1 MSLLDQLLEPWE
13 EYLARRKLERMDAV
27 VIDLSKLKATGWY
40 GAVTNG
46 EVIPFEVRHDR

>member
-1 MSLLDQLLEPWE
+1 MNAIEVLKETWQ
-13 EYLARRKLERMDAV
+13 EYLARRKLERMDAG

-46 EVIPFEVRHDR
+46 EVIPFEVRRDR